1 MKKSYFITI
10 AGNIGV
16 GKTTLTRKLA
26 KDFGWEAILE
36 PSTENPYLED
46 FYKDMQRWSFHSQ
59 LYFLT
64 NRLKVHRQIAE
75 CANTVIQD
83 RSIYEDAGIFATN
96 LNKQGLINKRDFHL
110 YQTIYK
116 EFSENLPK
124 PKLLVYLKAT
134 EETLLDRIN
143 RRNREEE
150 KTIQREYLA
159 GLNTLY
165 DKWISKFELC
175 PTLTIETDNLNVV
188 RKKSDYEWVKEQIIK
203 HIK

>member
-1 MKKSYFITI
+1 MKKPSFITI

-26 KDFGWEAILE
+26 EDFNWEAILE

-46 FYKDMQRWSFHSQ
+46 FYKDMERWSFHSQ

-75 CANTVIQD
+75 SKTTVIQD

-96 LNKQGLINKRDFHL
+96 LYKQGLINKRDFKL

-116 EFSENLPK
+116 EFSENLPE
-124 PKLLVYLKAT
+124 PKLLVYLKAN
-134 EETLLDRIN
+134 EETLLNRIN
-143 RRNREEE
+143 KRNKEEE
-150 KTIQREYLA
+150 KAIQKEYLA
-159 GLNTLY
+159 GLNKLY
-165 DKWISKFELC
+165 DQWILKFELC

-188 RKKSDYEWVKEQIIK
+188 RKKADYEWVKEQICNNL
-203 HIK
+203 